1 MLPVKIE
8 ENLCMYAQPDKNADI
23 TYMHANQKLKKTIT
37 IKPSIQI
44 KFEFHHYLSYD
55 KIFKTRPHLPMFA
68 RIFKKYLFKILNT

>member
-1 MLPVKIE
+1 MLPTKIE
-8 ENLCMYAQPDKNADI
+8 RNLCMHAQLDKNADI
-23 TYMHANQKLKKTIT
+23 TSNQKLKKVII

-68 RIFKKYLFKILNT
+68 GIFKKYIFKILNT